1 MFSVGVSLLAV
12 LATSAFSL
20 AEATEAVGPGTT
32 RNKAY
37 YWIRAVTPPNFHK
50 YLQTKPQYSP
60 GIAIMDDNKK
70 AGQFNIDS
78 SGQFV
83 QLVSGPNEPKKL
95 LYANVA
101 STESNG
107 GKTLAIS
114 FQEKKN
120 TYGSFKFSGDAV
132 HWSHPARN
140 QKRGNF
146 GAFYVCK
153 PSQQLMI
160 NLGQYGD
167 PSTKVSGC
175 SDHTIHYY
183 NADKADP

>member
-1 MFSVGVSLLAV
+1 VSA
-12 LATSAFSL
+12 
-20 AEATEAVGPGTT
+20 P
-32 RNKAY
+32 R
-37 YWIRAVTPPNFHK
+37 
-50 YLQTKPQYSP
+50 
-60 GIAIMDDNKK
+60 
-70 AGQFNIDS
+70 
-78 SGQFV
+78 
-83 QLVSGPNEPKKL
+83 EPKKL

-101 STESNG
+101 SKESND
-107 GKTLAIS
+107 GKTLVIS

-146 GAFYVCK
+146 GAFYICK

-167 PSTKVSGC
+167 PSTKVAGC
-175 SDHTIHYY
+175 SDHTVRRLSVIG
-183 NADKADP
+183 PR

>member
-1 MFSVGVSLLAV
+1 
-12 LATSAFSL
+12 
-20 AEATEAVGPGTT
+20 
-32 RNKAY
+32 
-37 YWIRAVTPPNFHK
+37 
-50 YLQTKPQYSP
+50 
-60 GIAIMDDNKK
+60 MDDNKK

-107 GKTLAIS
+107 GKTLAIT
-114 FQEKKN
+114 FQDKKN

-146 GAFYVCK
+146 GAFYICK
-153 PSQQLMI
+153 PGQQLMV

-175 SDHTIHYY
+175 SDHTVRSPSIIGAFA
-183 NADKADP
+183 NTADSLL